1 MIRLCLEYLHL
12 MADPLC
18 DEEMKSYLQEI
29 NEELSA
35 DELKSVSGGI
45 TIGRDGT
52 VTHGLKS
59 VSGGSM
65 KYIDG
70 FDKNGSGSSVKKGLE
85 DLDGQ
90 VKGDSGLRLGDDSD
104 GNDLII

>member
-1 MIRLCLEYLHL
+1 
-12 MADPLC
+12 MAAPLC

-29 NEELSA
+29 NEELST
-35 DELKSVSGGI
+35 DE
-45 TIGRDGT
+45 
-52 VTHGLKS
+52 LKS

-90 VKGDSGLRLGDDSD
+90 VKEDSGLRLGDDSD